1 MLSLHDYKY
10 IFSSNTSE
18 KLYCVSFHLQI
29 SRFTEIILEKDT
41 DEEYKYFRVEEN
53 PSRPTLLHL
62 AAEQNFLHV
71 TKLLV
76 EKYPTLVYLETEVV
90 GDYER
95 GYLPVEKALMCYKD
109 ETAAYLISQM
119 KHDWWVQAT
128 EATLYFRVKVWKKVQ
143 ECLNYTPFWIISI
156 FPVNFIFEILWGI
169 CFFGVR
175 RRES

>member
-1 MLSLHDYKY
+1 ML
-10 IFSSNTSE
+10 F
-18 KLYCVSFHLQI
+18 VSFRLQI
-29 SRFTEIILEKDT
+29 SRFTEIMLEKDT
-41 DEEYKYFRVEEN
+41 NEEYKYFRVEEN

-76 EKYPTLVYLETEVV
+76 EKYPTLVYLVTEVV

-119 KHDWWVQAT
+119 KHDW
-128 EATLYFRVKVWKKVQ
+128 
-143 ECLNYTPFWIISI
+143 
-156 FPVNFIFEILWGI
+156 
-169 CFFGVR
+169 
-175 RRES
+175 